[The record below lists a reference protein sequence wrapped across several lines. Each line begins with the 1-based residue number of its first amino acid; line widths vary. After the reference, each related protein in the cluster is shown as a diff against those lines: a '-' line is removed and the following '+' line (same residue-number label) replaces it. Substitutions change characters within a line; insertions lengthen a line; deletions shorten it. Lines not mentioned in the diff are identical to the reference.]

1 MVTDVRNYLFDKR
14 ILKSASF
21 EIPVISVGNL
31 TAGGTGKTPHIEYL
45 IQLLQYVYKVG
56 TLSRGYGRK
65 SHGFVLAKSGI
76 NAELIGDEPMQFK
89 AKFPETVVAVA
100 EDRVIGIP
108 RMLHEVPETDV
119 ILLDDAF
126 QHRAVRAGLSI
137 LLTEYNH
144 LFTQDELLPVGWL
157 REAKHNY
164 HRADILIVTKCPT
177 HLSSEEKEKIRKELN
192 PFSYQKVYF
201 STITYG
207 VIYPLFSE
215 NREQKPENRSQKLED
230 SQQATNSWQQTTDIL
245 LVSGIAK
252 SVQLKKY
259 LKEKFNRVFTREYKD
274 HHNFDQY
281 DLEAIRDTLKN
292 IDSENKMIV
301 TTEKDAVRLALHA
314 NWFLQNK
321 IQIFVQPIRVEFL
334 DADGEKFNA
343 AIQKYI
349 DVTKSKLITHPTED

>member
-1 MVTDVRNYLFDKR
+1 MVTDVRNYLYDKR

-65 SHGFVLAKSGI
+65 SHGFVLAKSGV

-164 HRADILIVTKCPT
+164 HRADILVVTKCPT
-177 HLSSEEKEKIRKELN
+177 NLSSEEKEKIRKELN

-201 STITYG
+201 STIAYG
-207 VIYPLFSE
+207 GIYPLFS
-215 NREQKPENRSQKLED
+215 D
-230 SQQATNSWQQTTDIL
+230 DQQMTTNNWLPTTDIL

-252 SVQLKKY
+252 SAQLKKY
-259 LKEKFNRVFTREYKD
+259 LEENFNRVFTREYKD